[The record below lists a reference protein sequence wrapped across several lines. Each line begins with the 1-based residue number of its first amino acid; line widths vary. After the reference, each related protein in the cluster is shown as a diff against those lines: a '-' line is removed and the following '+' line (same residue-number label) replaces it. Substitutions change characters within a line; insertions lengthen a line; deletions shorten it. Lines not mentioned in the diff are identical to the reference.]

1 MEKKQNIIYLANTVG
16 RGELT
21 PHTPVSIVG
30 KSGLSICQTYLT
42 EPEINKMIK
51 RSRFKG
57 VFEVYVE
64 PDPAKEGPSN
74 AYCNCLVGII
84 AIAMGVIYFL

>member
-1 MEKKQNIIYLANTVG
+1 MEKKQNIIYLENTVD

-21 PHTPVSIVG
+21 PHTPVSIV
-30 KSGLSICQTYLT
+30 SSTGLGICHTYLT
-42 EPEINKMIK
+42 ESEINKIIK

-64 PDPAKEGPSN
+64 PEPATKGPSS
-74 AYCNCLVGII
+74 AYCNCLISII